1 MVLFLIGFFR
11 ISWNNLFSSR
21 LLLLVSLAETILAQY
36 EALHS
41 ASCILIIETSNSW
54 ELLSCKSCFFFLF
67 FAVLWGWTFQ
77 DIWRLFFGTLIR
89 SSITAVTTESTA
101 LSLRREITWDIVV
114 DVEALGLLR
123 ISIAKTWRFWEIM
136 WILQKSWAFMGWRF
150 LIPQRSQRTMDFS
163 ANYFKFPL
171 TFGTSF
177 RIISYCVSVLGVK
190 RHRLNLLR
198 LALSIH
204 RTAFPDMMTSPL
216 RNLPI
221 SMLVRFS
228 TFLCNKI
235 LVLSDRLTV
244 ETITLIRLRM
254 IASSKWFIKSRFTL

>member
-1 MVLFLIGFFR
+1 
-11 ISWNNLFSSR
+11 
-21 LLLLVSLAETILAQY
+21 
-36 EALHS
+36 
-41 ASCILIIETSNSW
+41 
-54 ELLSCKSCFFFLF
+54 
-67 FAVLWGWTFQ
+67 
-77 DIWRLFFGTLIR
+77 
-89 SSITAVTTESTA
+89 
-101 LSLRREITWDIVV
+101 
-114 DVEALGLLR
+114 
-123 ISIAKTWRFWEIM
+123 
-136 WILQKSWAFMGWRF
+136 MGWRF

-221 SMLVRFS
+221 SMLSLFFFLRKLFLVRFS

-254 IASSKWFIKSRFTL
+254 IASSK